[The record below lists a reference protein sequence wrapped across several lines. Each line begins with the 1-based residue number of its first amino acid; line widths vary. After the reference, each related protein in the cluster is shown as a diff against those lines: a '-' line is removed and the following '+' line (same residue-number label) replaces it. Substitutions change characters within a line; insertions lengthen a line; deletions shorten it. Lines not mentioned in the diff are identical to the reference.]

1 LILIG
6 ASIRSENAAAAAAA
20 AMAAATNK
28 FFRQQSSQPIPAE
41 PEKPQHFVSSPSSPM
56 MHNNFS
62 SNQDTHGNDIDKKS
76 ASIMV
81 QRNTTTSPSVE
92 SCGGE
97 DMSFPAKIASLE
109 ANGSMSNDIDSN
121 CSTANSND

>member
-1 LILIG
+1 MILIG

-62 SNQDTHGNDIDKKS
+62 SNQDTHVIDIDKKS
-76 ASIMV
+76 GSIIT